1 MKVSPGYFQ
10 FLLRELKLSDMFII
24 DTGFAAV
31 GQPKRQLL
39 KKLLEKGKKTKNKKQ
54 QQQKTPDPFQ
64 TFHRILAIQI
74 NLNMDLKYHLN
85 YTPLFWGS
93 LTLFSGFKTCH
104 LTLTSCD

>member
-39 KKLLEKGKKTKNKKQ
+39 KKLLEKGKK
-54 QQQKTPDPFQ
+54 QKT
-64 TFHRILAIQI
+64 TAK
-74 NLNMDLKYHLN
+74 NA
-85 YTPLFWGS
+85 
-93 LTLFSGFKTCH
+93 
-104 LTLTSCD
+104 